1 MESAY
6 RKAKT
11 KLRAQ
16 TGTTE
21 TLRMRV
27 EEAEQRRVMLELAQR
42 ESKELTAM
50 RIEEVHSRC
59 VHVTLKLRDTMTK
72 LLDSESERDVLKHE
86 LQLAN
91 DRALSKLHVES
102 ATIIQG
108 YWRGYVWRDSAA
120 MTAQDK
126 MRALDAIITIGMAGS
141 AKQHQEELVKLDSIE
156 DENERRSACRW
167 RHPVQLAKVVG

>member
-1 MESAY
+1 
-6 RKAKT
+6 
-11 KLRAQ
+11 
-16 TGTTE
+16 
-21 TLRMRV
+21 MRV

-91 DRALSKLHVES
+91 DPRTRA
-102 ATIIQG
+102 
-108 YWRGYVWRDSAA
+108 R
-120 MTAQDK
+120 
-126 MRALDAIITIGMAGS
+126 
-141 AKQHQEELVKLDSIE
+141 
-156 DENERRSACRW
+156 
-167 RHPVQLAKVVG
+167 